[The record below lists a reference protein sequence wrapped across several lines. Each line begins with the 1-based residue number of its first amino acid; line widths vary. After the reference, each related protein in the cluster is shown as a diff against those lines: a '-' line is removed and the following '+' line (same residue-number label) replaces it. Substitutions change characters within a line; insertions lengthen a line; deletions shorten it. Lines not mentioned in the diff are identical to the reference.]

1 MSTAFFTL
9 QTPVM
14 TTLTVW
20 LNNCALSKLKKLI
33 RMLKLFSVITVL
45 FFISISTKAQTTDSL
60 LKPSPIKTLT
70 TEQYNALIK
79 GEDQYG
85 MGLVAELNSYPTAEK
100 ALKYKKEIDLS
111 LNQIAA
117 LTKINTELKR
127 KKIEMGSFIVTNET
141 KLDNMFRTRKIN
153 ESELIFY
160 TNRYGLYQGELRN
173 AILQAAL
180 KTQQL
185 LSPPQ
190 INKLLT
196 FKKS

>member
-1 MSTAFFTL
+1 MFKL
-9 QTPVM
+9 
-14 TTLTVW
+14 
-20 LNNCALSKLKKLI
+20 LSA
-33 RMLKLFSVITVL
+33 ITVL
-45 FFISISTKAQTTDSL
+45 FFISISTKAQTQTTDSL

-85 MGLVAELNSYPTAEK
+85 MGLVAELNSFPTPER

-111 LNQIAA
+111 PNQIAA

-127 KKIEMGSFIVTNET
+127 KKMEMGSFIVTNET

-185 LSPPQ
+185 LSPQ
-190 INKLLT
+190 QVNKLLT

>member
-1 MSTAFFTL
+1 
-9 QTPVM
+9 
-14 TTLTVW
+14 
-20 LNNCALSKLKKLI
+20 
-33 RMLKLFSVITVL
+33 
-45 FFISISTKAQTTDSL
+45 
-60 LKPSPIKTLT
+60 
-70 TEQYNALIK
+70 
-79 GEDQYG
+79 
-85 MGLVAELNSYPTAEK
+85 MG
-100 ALKYKKEIDLS
+100 
-111 LNQIAA
+111 
-117 LTKINTELKR
+117 
-127 KKIEMGSFIVTNET
+127 GFIVTNET